1 MFKEYFPNLSVK
13 YSLFHLFGGGGMGKN
28 TQNGDQGPLEETG
41 ENMDEIEENIEELF
55 EDPDNDG
62 VDENNPNPED

>member
-1 MFKEYFPNLSVK
+1 
-13 YSLFHLFGGGGMGKN
+13 MGKN